1 MRGNL
6 ALFIAFSLAANL
18 ASAAP
23 ISVAGFTFDDGER
36 AFADDAF
43 LASGSGVRFNCT
55 AGGTAAS
62 SFADALSG
70 SDVTQ
75 CVNVSGGGDGIVEVV
90 FTDNSIQNEP
100 GPDLVIFEV
109 SGPQTTGTADPR
121 ERFEVSIFDGS
132 GFSSFMAYDPIATG
146 FGTPDPTLD
155 VFAVEIDLSLF
166 GIAAG
171 ERVDRLRLHLFDNGL
186 GSKGADIAALGA
198 LHSAVPIP
206 EPSTILLVAAGLAG
220 LAIGRGR
227 GFSRR
232 PLICLGTCAALVA
245 SAAPPAD
252 ALLIETF
259 DTDTADATG
268 GSYPEFTLNVGSA
281 SVHSAG

>member
-100 GPDLVIFEV
+100 GTDLVIFEV
-109 SGPQTTGTADPR
+109 SGPQTIGTADPR

-186 GSKGADIAALGA
+186 GSKGASL
-198 LHSAVPIP
+198 LSARFIP
-206 EPSTILLVAAGLAG
+206 Q
-220 LAIGRGR
+220 
-227 GFSRR
+227 R
-232 PLICLGTCAALVA
+232 PFRSPRL
-245 SAAPPAD
+245 
-252 ALLIETF
+252 F
-259 DTDTADATG
+259 
-268 GSYPEFTLNVGSA
+268 
-281 SVHSAG
+281 